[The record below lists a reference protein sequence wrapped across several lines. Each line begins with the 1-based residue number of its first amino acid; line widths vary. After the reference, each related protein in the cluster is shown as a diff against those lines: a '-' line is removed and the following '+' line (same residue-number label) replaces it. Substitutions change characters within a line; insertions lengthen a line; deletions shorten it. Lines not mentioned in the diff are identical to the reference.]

1 MFVQQGW
8 IAQGRRQCAQRPSV
22 DARLRGAEFGFC
34 GTGSDAADIFSLT
47 STTFEDGKLMPKK
60 VANSKANQPN
70 NPNCVGDN
78 VRRSFPGAIRPMAPK
93 ALC

>member
-1 MFVQQGW
+1 MRANLGLLTPAFAALSLAV
-8 IAQGRRQCAQRPSV
+8 AAT
-22 DARLRGAEFGFC
+22 GAN
-34 GTGSDAADIFSLT
+34 AADIFSLT

-78 VRRSFPGAIRPMAPK
+78 CRRSFPGAIRPTAPR